1 MTIEQV
7 FVLTVV
13 IALIA
18 AIIQG
23 RFSVATI
30 FSSAAFMF
38 YATGFIST
46 DLLLRQFTNPGV
58 IAVTLLMLISVVLNK
73 SRLLEYFAGK
83 MLRGSY
89 RFALAKMLAV
99 VGLHS
104 AFLNNTAVVASL
116 IGPVRSTCRADAARL
131 LLPLSYVATIGGVLT
146 LIGTSTNL
154 LISGFVQGAGLP
166 ALGIMT
172 PFPVGIALFAVCSL
186 VMWVVFPVMLKPR
199 RLGDKPKASYFIEA
213 RAMPESTLIGKS
225 IAGAGLRELGDLFL
239 TEIVRDGRLL
249 APVHPG
255 TTIRANDL
263 LVFSGDVTRLDLL
276 TQFDGLR
283 VLQDSAGIPTDNL
296 LEVMVT
302 GESVLINRT
311 IKSVDFRAQFDAAV
325 LAVKRSSRH
334 LRENLGSMPLQA
346 GDVLILAVGQDFD
359 TRNNLERNF
368 IAISRPTLGRY
379 VETWKSVFALLA
391 FVVTVFLAAVGVV
404 EFVRGLLILLVLY
417 MLTGLVRVNELRR
430 NVPWHLLITIA
441 SALVVSQ
448 VLALTGVAGLLVSAV
463 LDNVELT
470 PFLAMLVIM
479 LSTVLL
485 TELMTNNA
493 AAALMF
499 PLALSTATSM
509 DVSYMPFVMAVL
521 YGASASFLTPHGYQ
535 TNLMVMAPG
544 GYVPRDYLRAGAP
557 ITFVYVL
564 TAALLIPHFFPFVL

>member
-1 MTIEQV
+1 MNPEQV
-7 FVLTVV
+7 FVLLVV
-13 IALIA
+13 AILIA
-18 AIIQG
+18 AIIHG

-30 FSSAAFMF
+30 FSSAAFVF
-38 YATGFIST
+38 YATGLIGT
-46 DLLLRQFTNPGV
+46 ELLLQQFTNPGV
-58 IAVTLLMLISVVLNK
+58 IAVMLLMLISVVLNK

-89 RFALAKMLAV
+89 RFALAKMLVV

-116 IGPVRSTCRADAARL
+116 IGPIKSACRADAARL

-154 LISGFVQGAGLP
+154 LISGFLQSSGMP
-166 ALGIMT
+166 ALGILA
-172 PFPVGIALFAVCSL
+172 PFPVGIVLFVLCSL
-186 VMWVVFPVMLKPR
+186 TMWLLYPVMLKPR

-213 RAMPESTLIGKS
+213 RAMPASSLIGKS
-225 IAGAGLRELGDLFL
+225 VAEAGLRELGDLFL
-239 TEIVRDGRLL
+239 IEIVRDGRLL
-249 APVHPG
+249 APVNPG
-255 TTIRANDL
+255 TTVRANDV

-276 TQFDGLR
+276 SQFDGLR

-334 LRENLGSMPLQA
+334 LRENLGTMPIQA
-346 GDVLILAVGQDFD
+346 GDVLVLAVGQDFEN
-359 TRNNLERNF
+359 RNNLDRNF
-368 IAISRPTLGRY
+368 VAISRPILGRF
-379 VETWKSVFALLA
+379 VEPWKSVFALLA
-391 FVVTVFLAAVGVV
+391 FVVMIFFAATGVI
-404 EFVRGLLILLVLY
+404 EFVRGLLILVVLY
-417 MLTGLVRVNELRR
+417 MLTGLVRVSELRR
-430 NVPWHLLITIA
+430 NLPWHLLITIA

-448 VLALTGVAGLLVSAV
+448 VLAQTGVATLLVSSV
-463 LDNVELT
+463 LNNIELT
-470 PFLAMLVIM
+470 PFLAMLVII
-479 LSTVLL
+479 LCTVLL

-509 DVSYMPFVMAVL
+509 DVSYVPFVMAVL

-544 GYVPRDYLRAGAP
+544 GYIPRDYLRAGAP
-557 ITFVYVL
+557 VTVVYVA
-564 TAALLIPHFFPFVL
+564 TAVFLIPVFFPFIS